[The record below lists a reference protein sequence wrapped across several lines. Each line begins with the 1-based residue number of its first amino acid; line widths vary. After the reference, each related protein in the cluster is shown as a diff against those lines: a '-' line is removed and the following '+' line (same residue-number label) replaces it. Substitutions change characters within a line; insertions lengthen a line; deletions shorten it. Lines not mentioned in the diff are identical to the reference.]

1 MENVFA
7 VVLST
12 GEPLNTPLC
21 VLLRVISVHAGLIK
35 LMGND
40 GCVRKSPALVYAVRM

>member
-21 VLLRVISVHAGLIK
+21 ILLRLILVHAGLIK

-40 GCVRKSPALVYAVRM
+40 GCVYKSTALVYAVRI